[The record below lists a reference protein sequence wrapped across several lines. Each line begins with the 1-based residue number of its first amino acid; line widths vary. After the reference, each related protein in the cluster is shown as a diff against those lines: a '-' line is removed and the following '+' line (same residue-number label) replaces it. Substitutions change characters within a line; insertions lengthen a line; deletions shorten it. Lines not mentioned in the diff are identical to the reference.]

1 VDALTRIGFIGL
13 GHMGAP
19 MAANLRRAGF
29 DLVVHDARRSAAAGI
44 EATGAGWAD
53 SPREVGERAE
63 VVITMLPTPAVVES
77 VLLGTAGLLYG
88 LPPGG
93 VWVDMSTSTPAVAE
107 RVRTL
112 ATPRGISVLDA
123 PVAGMATGAAAGT
136 LQIYV
141 GGEADTYRRVLSVLR
156 AMGDPGRILH
166 VGPHGCG
173 YVVKLMVNL
182 LWFAQLVATAEV
194 LTVGVKAGVALG
206 TLRESLLA
214 SPARSNLLEHDLLPL
229 LTAGDYDES
238 FAMALACKDLGLAVD
253 LARASGVPVELSSV
267 VEQVFCR
274 ARAAYGDQAGEM
286 SPVRL
291 YEDLAR
297 IPLRLEHR

>member
-1 VDALTRIGFIGL
+1 MDALTRIGFIGL

-19 MAANLRRAGF
+19 MAANLRRDGF
-29 DLVVHDARRSAAAGI
+29 DLVVHDVRREAAAGAP
-44 EATGAGWAD
+44 EGGWAD

-77 VLLGTAGLLYG
+77 VLLGPAGLLGG

-107 RVRTL
+107 RVRAL
-112 ATPRGISVLDA
+112 GSPRGISVLDA
-123 PVAGMATGAAAGT
+123 PVAGMAAGATAGT

-141 GGEADTYRRVLSVLR
+141 GGEPDTYRRVLPALR
-156 AMGDPGRILH
+156 AMGDPERILH

-206 TLRESLLA
+206 TLRDSLLA
-214 SPARSNLLEHDLLPL
+214 SPARGNLLEHDLVPL
-229 LTAGDYDES
+229 LTDGDYDES

-253 LARASGVPVELSSV
+253 LAGATGVPVDLSAV
-267 VEQVFCR
+267 VEQVFRR

-297 IPLRLEHR
+297 IPLRLAQR

>member
-29 DLVVHDARRSAAAGI
+29 DLVVHDLRREAAALAKGV
-44 EATGAGWAD
+44 GWAD

-63 VVITMLPTPAVVES
+63 AVITMLPTPSVVES
-77 VLLGTAGLLYG
+77 VLLGPDGLLGG

-107 RVRTL
+107 RVRAL
-112 ATPRGISVLDA
+112 ASPRGIAVLDA
-123 PVAGMATGAAAGT
+123 PVAGMATGATAGT

-141 GGEADTYRRVLSVLR
+141 GGEADTYRRVLPVLR
-156 AMGDPGRILH
+156 AMGDPERILH

-206 TLRESLLA
+206 TLRDSLLA
-214 SPARSNLLEHDLLPL
+214 SPARGNLLEHDLVPL
-229 LTAGDYDES
+229 LADGDYDES

-253 LARASGVPVELSSV
+253 LAGATGVPVELSAL
-267 VEQVFCR
+267 VEQVFRR
-274 ARAAYGDQAGEM
+274 ARATYGDQAGEM
-286 SPVRL
+286 SPVKL

-297 IPLRLEHR
+297 TPLRLAQR

>member
-1 VDALTRIGFIGL
+1 MDALTRIGFIGL

-29 DLVVHDARRSAAAGI
+29 DLVVHDARRSAAAGV

-77 VLLGTAGLLYG
+77 VLLGSTGLLGG

-141 GGEADTYRRVLSVLR
+141 GGEADTYRRVLPVLR
-156 AMGDPGRILH
+156 AMGDPERILH

-214 SPARSNLLEHDLLPL
+214 SPARGNLLEHDLLPL
-229 LTAGDYDES
+229 LTDGDYDES

-253 LARASGVPVELSSV
+253 LARASGVPVELSAV
-267 VEQVFCR
+267 VEQVFRR